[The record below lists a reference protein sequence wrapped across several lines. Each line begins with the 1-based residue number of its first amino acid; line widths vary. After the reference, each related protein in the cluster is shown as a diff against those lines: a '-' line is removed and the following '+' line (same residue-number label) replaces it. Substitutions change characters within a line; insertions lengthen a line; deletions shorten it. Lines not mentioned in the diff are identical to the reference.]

1 MSKAT
6 VLQVNLAVPEKNDAK
21 NVGITGINKQPVDH
35 PVAVRAPGPKK
46 TGLHSGLVG
55 DQIFDIDHHG
65 GDDQAVYA
73 YARED
78 LDDWEVVLGRSLS
91 PGSFGENLTTLGL
104 DVTSALIGERW
115 SIGDDVELQITD
127 PRIPCSTFRGW
138 IGTPDHQTSAGC
150 P

>member
-6 VLQVNLAVPEKNDAK
+6 VLQVNLAVPEKCDAK

-78 LDDWEVVLGRSLS
+78 YDWWEKELGREL
-91 PGSFGENLTTLGL
+91 PGGLFGENLTTEGL
-104 DVTSALIGERW
+104 DVNGATLGETW
-115 SIGDDVELQITD
+115 AVGDELVLQTTFG
-127 PRIPCSTFRGW
+127 RIPCATFQSKM
-138 IGTPDHQTSAGC
+138 PEPH
-150 P
+150 